1 MWNEFSGAICDWDSR
16 SWLWPFH
23 FTLPLLFWALII
35 TVVVMLVR
43 YTFGWS
49 AQPPFS
55 KGHPPNLQLLAER
68 YTRGEI
74 NRDEFL
80 QKKRDIFG

>member
-1 MWNEFSGAICDWDSR
+1 MWNQFSGAICDWDGW
-16 SWLWPFH
+16 SWFWPVH
-23 FTLPLLFWALII
+23 VILPLLFWALII

-43 YTFGWS
+43 YAFAWN
-49 AQPPFS
+49 AQPPLLERL
-55 KGHPPNLQLLAER
+55 PPSLDLLAER